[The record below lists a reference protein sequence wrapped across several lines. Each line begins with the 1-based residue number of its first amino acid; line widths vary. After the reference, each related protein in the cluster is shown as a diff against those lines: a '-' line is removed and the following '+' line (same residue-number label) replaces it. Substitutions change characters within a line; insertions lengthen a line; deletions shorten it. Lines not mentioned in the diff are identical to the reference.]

1 MAHTHA
7 WQVNILTTGSI
18 CEIQICPAGTIV
30 WLALINET
38 HVRFFTVRE
47 VSFFMKHHPVQRKPI
62 CIGFFITEEHFMN
75 NAFYM
80 SREELLQTAGT
91 DPERGLSESQVQ
103 ASRQKYGA
111 NTFVRTSTESM
122 LKRIWDASTE
132 PMLLMLLFAAIITL
146 AVNITRYFT
155 GGEYNFLECAG
166 IFAAIFLSVA
176 ITIVTEGKSARAFEA
191 LNKINED
198 TLIKVLRGGEP
209 QLIPQKDIVIG
220 DILLI
225 ETGDKIVADGRLI
238 SGNDLSADESALTG
252 ESLPVKKDATF
263 TCQENTPVA
272 ERACMLYSGCFVSGG
287 SGTMLVTGVGNDTEF
302 GQIAQELSSIEKN
315 TTPLQEKLDR
325 LGKGIT
331 ILGSSAAAIVFLIQ
345 IIQFVMNHT
354 ISLDTVSEAF
364 ITSIV
369 LIVAA
374 VPEGLPTIVA
384 VSLALNIIKMSR
396 ENALVKKMIACE
408 TIGCV
413 NIICSDKTGTLTENK
428 MTVQKIYAGGRLLDP
443 EDLAFPAKTPAEA
456 SLQPEE
462 TRTARE
468 ADAPVA
474 VAAASDS
481 PDPRIASAPADAPS
495 AIDRETAR
503 ALLRNYCINSNADI
517 TWEDGSWTFI
527 GNPTECALLAAAHKA
542 GSDYQQLRKEADIV
556 RIFPFSSQNKDMSTI
571 VNEDG
576 RLMLYTK
583 GNPEKIL
590 SLCSNVPAEETAH
603 IQKLMENFQDKAG
616 RLLAFAHKELACFN
630 GEKQQELEQDLH
642 YDGFVAISDPLSPDV
657 YDSIRDCRR
666 AGIEVKMLTGDNIRT
681 ARAIAEELHMLQDGH
696 LAVEAAEIE
705 SMSDEELKKA
715 LPKISVIAR
724 STPLIKMRVVKLL
737 KEEKN
742 VVAVTGDGINDAP
755 AIKNADVGIA
765 MGIAGTEVTKEAS
778 DMVLLNDS
786 FSTIIKAVQWG
797 RGIYENF
804 KRFIQF
810 QLTVNV
816 SSVVV
821 VIASI
826 LAGFP
831 APFTALEL
839 LWINIIM
846 DGPPALTL
854 GLEPIR
860 EDLLKHPPTKRNA
873 NIISRKMLIRIFAN
887 GIFISIV
894 FMLQHFTNFL
904 GATQKEEATVL
915 FTLFV
920 LFQLFNAFNC
930 RELDDTPMFK
940 NLLNNKLMLGVFLI
954 VLVLQLLITQVG
966 TAVFET
972 APLSAAM
979 WGKMLLT
986 AGSVVVIN
994 EIWKGL
1000 AYVFSSLQD
1009 QNRN

>member
-47 VSFFMKHHPVQRKPI
+47 VSFFMKHHPVQRKSI

-80 SREELLQTAGT
+80 SQEELLQTAGT

-111 NTFVRTSTESM
+111 NTFVRTGTESM

-176 ITIVTEGKSARAFEA
+176 ITIVTEGKSAKAFEA

-302 GQIAQELSSIEKN
+302 GQIAQELSSIEKT

-345 IIQFVMNHT
+345 IIQFAMNHT

-462 TRTARE
+462 ARTARE
-468 ADAPVA
+468 AD
-474 VAAASDS
+474 
-481 PDPRIASAPADAPS
+481 APADAPS

-590 SLCSNVPAEETAH
+590 SLCSNVSAEETAH
-603 IQKLMENFQDKAG
+603 IQKLMEKFQDKAG

-642 YDGFVAISDPLSPDV
+642 YDGFVVISDPLSPDV

-724 STPLIKMRVVKLL
+724 STPLIKMRVVKVL

-778 DMVLLNDS
+778 DMVLLDDS

-904 GATQKEEATVL
+904 GATQTEEATVL

-954 VLVLQLLITQVG
+954 VLVLQILITQVG

-972 APLSAAM
+972 TPLSAAM

-986 AGSVVVIN
+986 AFSVVVIN
-994 EIWKGL
+994 EICKG
-1000 AYVFSSLQD
+1000 VKHIVKK
-1009 QNRN
+1009 

>member
-1 MAHTHA
+1 
-7 WQVNILTTGSI
+7 
-18 CEIQICPAGTIV
+18 
-30 WLALINET
+30 
-38 HVRFFTVRE
+38 
-47 VSFFMKHHPVQRKPI
+47 
-62 CIGFFITEEHFMN
+62 MN

-80 SREELLQTAGT
+80 SREELLQATGA
-91 DPERGLSESQVQ
+91 DSEHGLSESQVQ

-111 NTFVRTSTESM
+111 NTFVRTGTESM

-176 ITIVTEGKSARAFEA
+176 ITIVTEGKSAKAFEA
-191 LNKINED
+191 LSKINED
-198 TLIKVLRGGEP
+198 TLIKVLRDGEP
-209 QLIPQKDIVIG
+209 QLTPQKDIVIG

-272 ERACMLYSGCFVSGG
+272 ERACMLYSGGFVSGG

-302 GQIAQELSSIEKN
+302 GQIA
-315 TTPLQEKLDR
+315 
-325 LGKGIT
+325 
-331 ILGSSAAAIVFLIQ
+331 
-345 IIQFVMNHT
+345 
-354 ISLDTVSEAF
+354 
-364 ITSIV
+364 
-369 LIVAA
+369 
-374 VPEGLPTIVA
+374 
-384 VSLALNIIKMSR
+384 
-396 ENALVKKMIACE
+396 
-408 TIGCV
+408 
-413 NIICSDKTGTLTENK
+413 
-428 MTVQKIYAGGRLLDP
+428 
-443 EDLAFPAKTPAEA
+443 
-456 SLQPEE
+456 
-462 TRTARE
+462 
-468 ADAPVA
+468 
-474 VAAASDS
+474 
-481 PDPRIASAPADAPS
+481 SAPADAPS
-495 AIDRETAR
+495 AIDQKTAQ
-503 ALLRNYCINSNADI
+503 ALLRNFCINSNADI

-527 GNPTECALLAAAHKA
+527 GNPTECALLAAARKA
-542 GSDYQQLRKEADIV
+542 GSDYQQLRKESDIV
-556 RIFPFSSQNKDMSTI
+556 RVFPFSSQNKDMSTI

-590 SLCSNVPAEETAH
+590 SLCSNVSAEETAY
-603 IQKLMENFQDKAG
+603 IQKLTENFQDKAG

-630 GEKQQELEQDLH
+630 EEKQQELERDLH
-642 YDGFVAISDPLSPDV
+642 YDGFVVISDPLSPDV

-705 SMSDEELKKA
+705 SMSDEDLKKA

-778 DMVLLNDS
+778 DMVLLDDS

-831 APFTALEL
+831 TPFTALEL

-954 VLVLQLLITQVG
+954 VLVLQVLITQVG

-972 APLSAAM
+972 TPLSAAM

-1000 AYVFSSLQD
+1000 KHIVKK
-1009 QNRN
+1009 

>member
-1 MAHTHA
+1 
-7 WQVNILTTGSI
+7 
-18 CEIQICPAGTIV
+18 
-30 WLALINET
+30 
-38 HVRFFTVRE
+38 
-47 VSFFMKHHPVQRKPI
+47 
-62 CIGFFITEEHFMN
+62 MN

-80 SREELLQTAGT
+80 SREELLQTTGT
-91 DPERGLSESQVQ
+91 DPERGLDESQIR
-103 ASRQKYGA
+103 ASREKYGA
-111 NTFVRTSTESM
+111 NTFVRTSHESM
-122 LKRIWDASTE
+122 ARRIWDASTE
-132 PMLLMLLFAAIITL
+132 PMLLLLIFAAIITL
-146 AVNITRYFT
+146 AVNITRCFT

-191 LNKINED
+191 LSKINED
-198 TLIKVLRGGEP
+198 TLVKVMRDGEP
-209 QLIPQKDIVIG
+209 QLIAQKDIVIG

-238 SGNDLSADESALTG
+238 AGNDLSTDESALTG
-252 ESLPVKKDATF
+252 ESLPVKKSADF
-263 TCQENTPVA
+263 TCRENTPVA

-287 SGTMLVTGVGNDTEF
+287 TGAMLVTGVGNDTEF
-302 GQIAQELSSIEKN
+302 GQIAQELSSIEKT

-331 ILGSSAAAIVFLIQ
+331 VLGASAAAIVFLIQ
-345 IIQFVMNHT
+345 VIEFAMNHT
-354 ISLDTVSEAF
+354 ISLNSVSEAF

-369 LIVAA
+369 LIVAT

-428 MTVQKIYAGGRLLDP
+428 MTVQKIYTGGKLLDP
-443 EDLAFPAKTPAEA
+443 EDLSLSAKAPAEA
-456 SLQPEE
+456 VSQQTEAG
-462 TRTARE
+462 TAPDADTP
-468 ADAPVA
+468 ADAAPAPVFSNA
-474 VAAASDS
+474 PDAPSPLAAS
-481 PDPRIASAPADAPS
+481 ATADAPS
-495 AIDRETAR
+495 SIDRETAR
-503 ALLRNYCINSNADI
+503 ILLRNYCINSNADV
-517 TWEDGSWTFI
+517 TWEDDACSFI
-527 GNPTECALLAAAHKA
+527 GNPTECSLLVAARKT
-542 GSDYQQLRKEADIV
+542 GTDYHQLRKEADIV
-556 RIFPFSSQNKDMSTI
+556 RVFPFSSQNKDMSTI
-571 VNEDG
+571 VNENG
-576 RLMLYTK
+576 KLMLYTK

-590 SLCSNVPAEETAH
+590 SLCSNVTVEEAAH
-603 IQKLMENFQDKAG
+603 IQKLMEDFQSTAG
-616 RLLAFAHKELACFN
+616 RLLAFAHKELAGFD
-630 GEKQQELEQDLH
+630 GEEQQALEQDLR
-642 YDGFVAISDPLSPDV
+642 YDGFVVISDPLSPDV
-657 YDSIRDCRR
+657 YASIRDCRR

-681 ARAIAEELHMLQDGH
+681 ARAIAEELHMLEEGR
-696 LAVEAAEIE
+696 LAVEASEIE
-705 SMSDEELKKA
+705 SMSDDELKKA

-724 STPLIKMRVVKLL
+724 STPLVKMRVVKLL

-778 DMVLLNDS
+778 DMVLLDDS

-860 EDLLKHPPTKRNA
+860 EDLLKHPPTKRNE
-873 NIISRKMLIRIFAN
+873 NIISRKMLTRIFTN

-904 GATQKEEATVL
+904 GAARAEEATVL

-930 RELDDTPMFK
+930 RELDDTPMFR

-954 VLVLQLLITQVG
+954 VLVLQFLITQVG

-972 APLSAAM
+972 TPLSAMM
-979 WGKMLLT
+979 WVKMMAT
-986 AGSVVVIN
+986 AFSVIVVN
-994 EIWKGL
+994 EIWKGVK
-1000 AYVFSSLQD
+1000 YIVKK
-1009 QNRN
+1009 